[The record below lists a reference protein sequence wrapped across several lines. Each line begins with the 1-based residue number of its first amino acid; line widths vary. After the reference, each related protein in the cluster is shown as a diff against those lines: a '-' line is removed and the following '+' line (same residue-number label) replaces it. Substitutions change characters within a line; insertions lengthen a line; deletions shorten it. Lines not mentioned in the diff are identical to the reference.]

1 MLRLTI
7 LLAAAVMA
15 RAQQPYSALPRNYTL
30 AFEND
35 SVRISRV
42 KYSPDD
48 KLPVHSHPSVPTV
61 YVYLTDGGR
70 IRFIHRTPNVTIVR
84 DEVKRGQVRFN
95 RNAQVETHETEYLGD
110 ATSEYLRV
118 ELKTAPGPPHQ
129 DTRLVDDA
137 DFPWEDPQLRIS
149 RFHGLP
155 PALARPAILV
165 DLASGTFLW
174 IDPKDSRAPA
184 RPRDPGWFVV
194 LELKTGRASKVP

>member
-1 MLRLTI
+1 MSRLMI
-7 LLAAAVMA
+7 LVTAAIMA
-15 RAQQPYSALPRNYTL
+15 HAQQPYSALPRNYTL

-35 SVRISRV
+35 TVRISRV
-42 KYSPDD
+42 KYSPGD

-61 YVYLTDGGR
+61 YVYLTDGGP

-110 ATSEYLRV
+110 AASEYLRV
-118 ELKTAPGPPHQ
+118 ELKTAPGPQHQ

-149 RFHGLP
+149 RFRGLP

-184 RPRDPGWFVV
+184 RPRDPGWFVL
-194 LELKTGRASKVP
+194 LELKTGRAAKHP